1 MILYGGGKLEEKNK
15 IEEGL
20 DDILS
25 DENSRLY
32 NFMINASNQ
41 ANLTNNNNIS
51 PIQLN
56 SIFVILNPYYIDKFN
71 IEGLDLDLKIDEKG
85 ILTINNKRF
94 ELIEIEPGVKI
105 FGISKESKE

>member
-1 MILYGGGKLEEKNK
+1 MEEKNK